1 MKIWIIDHYS
11 VPVKYYPLARNTN
24 FAKNL
29 MKMGHEVTIF
39 AASTVH
45 KSEKNLIADREK
57 YKEIIDDGVKYVLV
71 HCHQYRGNG
80 LSRILNMYEFAHKL
94 ESVCEHYPKPDAIVA
109 QSMTL
114 QACKKGIQI
123 GRKYG
128 CKTVAQITDLWPES
142 LISYGKA
149 SRRHPL
155 VLLFRRIE
163 KWIYTKADRIVFSM
177 EGAYDYIREQGWEK
191 DIPKSKVR
199 FINNGVD
206 LLKFDYDKEHYQIDD
221 EDLNN
226 SAIFKVIYVGSIRG
240 VNNLTLLVDTAKK
253 IPDERIKILVW
264 GDGDN
269 LQALKRRVQ
278 EEKID
283 NLIFKGYVDKKYIP
297 YITSKADINI
307 LHSQSSPILKYGLSL
322 NKMFDYLAAQRPI
335 LVDFHSPYNPAIDCG
350 AAIETKNCEPNEI
363 SKSILFLANME
374 PNQRKQLA
382 DNARYGAEKYDFAN
396 LTKEL
401 VDTIQDIDKS
411 M

>member
-29 MKMGHEVTIF
+29 MKMGHEVLIF

-45 KSEKNLIADREK
+45 KSDKNLIEGHEK

-71 HCHQYRGNG
+71 HCHQYKGNG

-221 EDLNN
+221 EDLD
-226 SAIFKVIYVGSIRG
+226 R
-240 VNNLTLLVDTAKK
+240 
-253 IPDERIKILVW
+253 
-264 GDGDN
+264 
-269 LQALKRRVQ
+269 
-278 EEKID
+278 
-283 NLIFKGYVDKKYIP
+283 
-297 YITSKADINI
+297 
-307 LHSQSSPILKYGLSL
+307 
-322 NKMFDYLAAQRPI
+322 
-335 LVDFHSPYNPAIDCG
+335 
-350 AAIETKNCEPNEI
+350 
-363 SKSILFLANME
+363 KS
-374 PNQRKQLA
+374 
-382 DNARYGAEKYDFAN
+382 
-396 LTKEL
+396 
-401 VDTIQDIDKS
+401 VV
-411 M
+411 

>member
-45 KSEKNLIADREK
+45 KSEKNLIEGHEK

-199 FINNGVD
+199 FINNGVE
-206 LLKFDYDKEHYQIDD
+206 LLKFDYDK
-221 EDLNN
+221 
-226 SAIFKVIYVGSIRG
+226 
-240 VNNLTLLVDTAKK
+240 
-253 IPDERIKILVW
+253 
-264 GDGDN
+264 
-269 LQALKRRVQ
+269 
-278 EEKID
+278 
-283 NLIFKGYVDKKYIP
+283 
-297 YITSKADINI
+297 
-307 LHSQSSPILKYGLSL
+307 
-322 NKMFDYLAAQRPI
+322 
-335 LVDFHSPYNPAIDCG
+335 
-350 AAIETKNCEPNEI
+350 
-363 SKSILFLANME
+363 
-374 PNQRKQLA
+374 
-382 DNARYGAEKYDFAN
+382 
-396 LTKEL
+396 
-401 VDTIQDIDKS
+401 
-411 M
+411 